1 MATESASEVSAIPV
15 GSFIGS
21 TISLISKCEIRYEG
35 ILYHLNIQECTIG
48 LANVRSY
55 GTEGRKIDGPQILPS
70 DEVYEYIL
78 FRGSDIKDLQLKSPS
93 FSETDKQIHDGS
105 VIQSKHAG
113 VSNSPLY
120 PSVGCE
126 TLTVSNQCQD
136 SLAFNNGQCPSKVSS
151 HQSVAAVMTSTSSFP
166 SVWQEIG
173 NNKAQITGKPIFH
186 PTSILS
192 RQSVL
197 NTAPSIS
204 GSGPLLT
211 LPAPSLTPYQ
221 LSQSGAEVLSS
232 TKKLCVDARNLG
244 ASTHI
249 SSNSSISIAAVE
261 HQAPSF
267 PSLREMPAQQF
278 TEEFDFQAM
287 NEKFK
292 KDEEERHWAIP
303 RAKPAYNK
311 DEFFDTISCNSL
323 ERGSRNG
330 HSRFSMPMK
339 FDSET
344 SGGLP
349 HMGGNVGY
357 GVRRGWLFLPMAAEN
372 MVEAPLMRTNRAAPT
387 NIRSFTT

>member
-1 MATESASEVSAIPV
+1 MATESASEVSASPV
-15 GSFIGS
+15 GSYIGS
-21 TISLISKCEIRYEG
+21 TISLITKCEIRYEG
-35 ILYHLNIQECTIG
+35 ILYHLNIQESTIG

-55 GTEGRKIDGPQILPS
+55 GTEGRKIDGPQILPN

-93 FSETDKQIHDGS
+93 FAEMDKQIHDGS

-113 VSNSPLY
+113 VSTSPLY

-126 TLTVSNQCQD
+126 TSTVSNQSQD
-136 SLAFNNGQCPSKVSS
+136 SLAFNNGQYPSKLSS

-197 NTAPSIS
+197 KTAPSIS
-204 GSGPLLT
+204 GSGPLPT

-249 SSNSSISIAAVE
+249 ASNSSISIAAVE
-261 HQAPSF
+261 HQTPSF

-330 HSRFSMPMK
+330 HSRFSRPMK
-339 FDSET
+339 FGSET

-357 GVRRGWLFLPMAAEN
+357 GVRRGEN
-372 MVEAPLMRTNRAAPT
+372 FWGSNNLGQGYN
-387 NIRSFTT
+387 

>member
-1 MATESASEVSAIPV
+1 
-15 GSFIGS
+15 
-21 TISLISKCEIRYEG
+21 
-35 ILYHLNIQECTIG
+35 
-48 LANVRSY
+48 
-55 GTEGRKIDGPQILPS
+55 
-70 DEVYEYIL
+70 
-78 FRGSDIKDLQLKSPS
+78 
-93 FSETDKQIHDGS
+93 
-105 VIQSKHAG
+105 
-113 VSNSPLY
+113 
-120 PSVGCE
+120 
-126 TLTVSNQCQD
+126 
-136 SLAFNNGQCPSKVSS
+136 
-151 HQSVAAVMTSTSSFP
+151 MTSTSSFP

-244 ASTHI
+244 AS
-249 SSNSSISIAAVE
+249 NSSISIAAVE
-261 HQAPSF
+261 HQTPSF
-267 PSLREMPAQQF
+267 PSLREMPPQQF

-330 HSRFSMPMK
+330 HSRFSRPMK

-344 SGGLP
+344 IGGLP

-357 GVRRGWLFLPMAAEN
+357 GVRRGEN
-372 MVEAPLMRTNRAAPT
+372 FWGSNNLGQGYN
-387 NIRSFTT
+387 